1 MPRLEQYSALVAEL
15 FESRMLSNFGKYTR
29 LLEQRAATIL
39 DHPAPQCVSSCDI
52 GLTLAWRA
60 LECSAG
66 EVIVPSFTFCSTVN
80 ALMWNGLEPVF
91 ADVDP
96 RTYCIDVEDVRRL
109 ITPRTV
115 GIAAVHTFGLPA
127 DIEPLETLAR
137 EHDLKLV
144 FDAAHG
150 LGGRYRDSAL
160 GAFGDAS
167 VFSLSGTKLV
177 TGGEGGLVTF
187 RDPADAE
194 RFTFLRAYGFK
205 DDYNCRYIGLNGK
218 LSELN
223 AALGWLSLDLLEHG
237 PGPPSCPGPAVSTGP
252 IRLPR
257 SDLAGGALRLRPRI
271 QGSGRP
277 VPRAGAACGRR
288 GRPRGRRVS

>member
-1 MPRLEQYSALVAEL
+1 MDARRTDSIPITRPHLPPMDRFMEVVSEL
-15 FESRMLSNFGKYTR
+15 YTSRMLSNFAKYSR
-29 LLEQRAATIL
+29 LLEARAADVL
-39 DHPAPQCVSSCDI
+39 DHPAPLCVSSCDI

-96 RTYCIDVEDVRRL
+96 RTYCIDVEDARGL

-160 GAFGDAS
+160 GASA
-167 VFSLSGTKLV
+167 T
-177 TGGEGGLVTF
+177 
-187 RDPADAE
+187 
-194 RFTFLRAYGFK
+194 
-205 DDYNCRYIGLNGK
+205 
-218 LSELN
+218 
-223 AALGWLSLDLLEHG
+223 
-237 PGPPSCPGPAVSTGP
+237 PPSSA
-252 IRLPR
+252 
-257 SDLAGGALRLRPRI
+257 
-271 QGSGRP
+271 
-277 VPRAGAACGRR
+277 
-288 GRPRGRRVS
+288 